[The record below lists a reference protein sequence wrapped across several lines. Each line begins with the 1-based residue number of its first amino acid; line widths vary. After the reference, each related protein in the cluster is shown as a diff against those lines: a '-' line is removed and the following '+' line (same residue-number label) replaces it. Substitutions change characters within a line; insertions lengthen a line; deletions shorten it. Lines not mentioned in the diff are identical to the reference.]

1 MCSEHEFD
9 SVPVPA
15 AYERGSSEVDALSE
29 SISVLFSLYGVAVI
43 LVGTFLGITVGAV
56 PGLTGTMLIA
66 LVLPLTYGADPLLSM
81 TLLISIYV
89 GAVSGG
95 MITATLLRMPGT
107 PASIITTLD
116 GYPMA
121 RAGEPERALGLGVM
135 ASTVGGG
142 VSWMFLVLLTGP
154 IAVLSSHFGFF
165 EYFSLVM
172 MALVLIASVG
182 GASLSKA
189 LLSGFLGVFFAMP
202 GINTATGQ
210 ARWTFGLT
218 EMNDGF
224 QLLPVL
230 IGLFA
235 VNQILA
241 DIITIQDKG
250 ESVSMGQKSLW
261 LGPKQWLAHGTNLI
275 RSSMIG
281 TWIGM
286 LPGIGANIGS
296 VTAYTVAKGVSR
308 QPERF
313 GHGCEEGI
321 VASEAA
327 NNATIGGSLIPLI
340 AMGLPGSVVEAVLLG
355 ALVIH
360 GLQPGPRLFVES
372 PEMVYTI
379 MGAMFLANFAMAI
392 MMILSMRWLARIASV
407 PKPFLLPVIL
417 AFCVIGS
424 YALSNRFFDVWVML
438 AFAILGMSMERFRI
452 PLAPFIIGF
461 VLGPIAEKNLSLGLQ
476 ASDGSYAPLITRP
489 LSLLFLAHALLLLL
503 FSIFGGRIKKRW
515 MSKASDIANQANQ
528 EVAK

>member
-1 MCSEHEFD
+1 MPGLDEAIAGLLS
-9 SVPVPA
+9 PA
-15 AYERGSSEVDALSE
+15 GLSL
-29 SISVLFSLYGVAVI
+29 VVA
-43 LVGTFLGITVGAV
+43 GTALGIFVGAV

-81 TLLISIYV
+81 AFLISIYV

-121 RAGEPERALGLGVM
+121 KQGRPGRALGLGIM
-135 ASTVGGG
+135 SSLVGGM
-142 VSWMFLVLLTGP
+142 VSWMFLVLLTAP
-154 IAVLSSHFGFF
+154 IAKLSSKFGFF

-172 MALVLIASVG
+172 MALVLIATIG
-182 GASLSKA
+182 GKSLSRS
-189 LLSGFLGVFFAMP
+189 LFSGFLGILLAMP
-202 GINTATGQ
+202 GINAATGH
-210 ARWTFGLT
+210 ARLTFGIT

-235 VNQILA
+235 VNQILR
-241 DIITIQDKG
+241 DIVNIEQKAEPIQ
-250 ESVSMGQKSLW
+250 
-261 LGPKQWLAHGTNLI
+261 LGRERLFLQLSDLTRHGVNLI
-275 RSSMIG
+275 RSSVIG
-281 TWIGM
+281 TWIGI

-296 VTAYTVAKGVSR
+296 VTAYSVAKSLSKEPEKFGTGHEDGV
-308 QPERF
+308 
-313 GHGCEEGI
+313 

-327 NNATIGGSLIPLI
+327 NNATIGGALIPLV

-360 GLQPGPRLFVES
+360 GLQPGPRLLEES

-379 MGAMFLANFAMAI
+379 MGAMLLANIAMAI
-392 MMILSMRWLARIASV
+392 TMLLSVRWLARVVHV
-407 PKPFLLPVIL
+407 PRSYLLPVIL
-417 AFCVIGS
+417 CFCVIGS
-424 YALSNRFFDVWVML
+424 FALSNRLFDVWVML
-438 AFAILGMSMERFRI
+438 GFALLGFALESFRI

-476 ASDGSYAPLITRP
+476 ASDGSFWPIVSRP
-489 LSLLFLAHALLLLL
+489 MSLLFILIAVAMLWMPT
-503 FSIFGGRIKKRW
+503 IKRRILR
-515 MSKASDIANQANQ
+515 
-528 EVAK
+528 AKGDRS

>member
-1 MCSEHEFD
+1 MNGLEE
-9 SVPVPA
+9 
-15 AYERGSSEVDALSE
+15 ALH
-29 SISVLFSLYGVAVI
+29 VLLSPSGFGVI
-43 LVGTFLGITVGAV
+43 MVGTFLGITVGAV

-121 RAGEPERALGLGVM
+121 RSGEPERALGLGVM

-142 VSWMFLVLLTGP
+142 ISWAFLVLLTGP

-182 GASLSKA
+182 GSSLRKA
-189 LLSGFLGVFFAMP
+189 LFSGFLGVFFAMP
-202 GINTATGQ
+202 GINVATGQ
-210 ARWTFGLT
+210 TRWTFGFT

-241 DIITIQDKG
+241 DIVRIEDKG
-250 ESVSMGQKSLW
+250 EPVSIGEKSLW
-261 LGPKQWLAHGTNLI
+261 LGPKQWLAHGVNLL
-275 RSSMIG
+275 RSSVIG

-296 VTAYTVAKGVSR
+296 VTAYTVAKGFSR
-308 QPERF
+308 QPDKF
-313 GHGCEEGI
+313 GHGSEEGI

-360 GLQPGPRLFVES
+360 GLQPGPRLFSES
-372 PEMVYTI
+372 PSMVYTI
-379 MGAMFLANFAMAI
+379 MGAMLLANVVMAF
-392 MMILSMRWLARIASV
+392 MMICSMRWLAKIASV

-417 AFCVIGS
+417 VFCVIGS

-438 AFAILGMSMERFRI
+438 AFAVLGMTLERYKI

-476 ASDGSYAPLITRP
+476 ASEGSFLPLVTRP
-489 LSLLFLAHALLLLL
+489 LSLIFLVLAMLILL
-503 FSIFGGRIKKRW
+503 FSLFGSSVKDRW
-515 MSKASDIANQANQ
+515 LNRAELVTDPEKGGW
-528 EVAK
+528 KP